1 MRPMRL
7 GLLAA
12 LIVAVMA
19 PTMAMAQRLPK
30 EGAAATAGPP
40 AKVTSEARKAGMA
53 DAPALVQ
60 SAGLNCQVSDARLV
74 GKIAADKKAGT
85 LGSSLYEVACGQA
98 MGYLV
103 QTSGSGGAPSSF
115 SCLEANYPN
124 DPTKPAANPCILPAN
139 LDPKTSLPPL
149 MAKAKVPC
157 APDKVRG
164 IGQTKT
170 ATLIEVACPSG
181 VGYIVTTS
189 LPLDVNKD
197 ATATNCLAYDVA
209 EGNVKCVLNP
219 PATRLAVIDKYNEA
233 AKTGCAVKDRRFVG
247 LFTDGTEGY
256 EVSCNDGK
264 GYIYKVNA
272 QGAVATT
279 LDCAKVPGGTCTLTD
294 TRAATAEQ
302 AGLYTK
308 LAKTAGSTCTVEKY
322 AIFPSTGDKEIVE
335 LVCTGGN
342 GAIGMFPATGK
353 GTVLECGHAL
363 VAGYRCSL
371 GKADYADLTAEL
383 RKADK
388 KECTVSSVGQ
398 PLKAPDGSIRLEVAC
413 SDGLPGY
420 MLQFTNP
427 TSVKDVTGCT
437 FTDACILPTN
447 KPKKKG

>member
-19 PTMAMAQRLPK
+19 PSVAMAQRLPK
-30 EGAAATAGPP
+30 EGGAATSAPP
-40 AKVTSEARKAGMA
+40 AKVTADARKAGMA
-53 DAPALVQ
+53 DAPALV
-60 SAGLNCQVSDARLV
+60 SAAGLSCQVSDARLV
-74 GKIAADKKAGT
+74 GKVAADKKSGS
-85 LGSSLYEVACGQA
+85 LGSSLYEVACGQG
-98 MGYLV
+98 MGYLL
-103 QTSGSGGAPSSF
+103 QTSGTGGAPSAF
-115 SCLEANYPN
+115 SCLEANYPG
-124 DPTKPAANPCILPAN
+124 DPTKPAANPCILPTN

-149 MAKAKVPC
+149 MAKAKIPC

-170 ATLIEVACPSG
+170 NTLIEVACPSG
-181 VGYIVTTS
+181 VGYIVTAS

-197 ATATNCLAYDVA
+197 ASGTNCLAYDVA
-209 EGNVKCVLNP
+209 EGNVKCILNP

-264 GYIYKVNA
+264 GYIYKINA
-272 QGAVATT
+272 SGAVAST
-279 LDCAKVPGGTCTLTD
+279 LDCAKVPGGSCTLTD

-302 AGLYTK
+302 AGLYTR
-308 LAKTAGSTCTVEKY
+308 LAKTAGSACTVEKY
-322 AIFPSTGDKEIVE
+322 AIFPPAGDKEIVE

-363 VAGYRCSL
+363 IAGYKCSL

-388 KECTVSSVGQ
+388 KECTVSSVGA

-420 MLQFTNP
+420 MIQFTDP
-427 TSVKDVTGCT
+427 TTVKEVVACT
-437 FTDACILPTN
+437 FTSACTLPTN
-447 KPKKKG
+447 KPKAKG